1 MHFVTW
7 PASVCS
13 THRPECVQEAEVFY
27 FQMQLELDL
36 VQVESIDFA
45 TRHQEVQ
52 RRWQTMHNLILLLCI
67 STTNSSL
74 AVSEL
79 RQRVL

>member
-1 MHFVTW
+1 M
-7 PASVCS
+7 
-13 THRPECVQEAEVFY
+13 FY

-52 RRWQTMHNLILLLCI
+52 RRWRTMHNLILVFCI

-74 AVSEL
+74 VVSDIAPTGPDKA
-79 RQRVL
+79 RVD